1 MKLVAG
7 GLFFIGLVV
16 VVVSLLGCAG
26 VYFES
31 RCFIIFVSIT
41 CTQVHRDTNNFYA
54 VIKACC

>member
-1 MKLVAG
+1 MVAG

-16 VVVSLLGCAG
+16 VGVSLLGGAG

-41 CTQVHRDTNNFYA
+41 CTQVHRDADNNITFTLL
-54 VIKACC
+54 